1 MTRHRK
7 HTKHVRS
14 GCRTCK
20 IRRVKCDEQQP
31 ACRRCLSSGRVCDGY
46 GIWSETKRV
55 PALEIQQN
63 QGALVNHPD
72 ALPDLGHEEKRQ
84 LDRFRNTLSDKL
96 AQPFGSHFWKSL
108 VLQLS
113 QSEPAV
119 LHASLALTSA
129 YERFVQD
136 QGQPDFSSVSASGLF
151 SLRQYNHA
159 IRALV
164 CNNLLD
170 TALSLRIAIVSCVLF
185 VCLEILR
192 GDVNA
197 MHAHFAAGIKLLR
210 QLQHL
215 EQRLPTSKSV
225 IMVKDDPDA
234 FDDHLVEIFARL
246 NMQFLMLGH
255 GPQVKETFS
264 PAFQYG
270 IHLHI
275 PRCFY
280 SVHQA
285 RQSANP
291 ILLSTIHFV
300 METEQLSFAS
310 NVHPISPSAE
320 MLEKRR
326 ALQGDVAEWIT
337 GYESSINSHL
347 ASISW
352 NESLGLITL
361 RVYAEMSTILLDT
374 CFSTKETAYDPH
386 LSSFKWIIERYR
398 EFHKAL
404 QTQHCTAPPYF
415 TIDLSLF
422 PPLYFTALKCRDWR
436 TRHEALAILGQY
448 HHMEG
453 PWTGAMLAIVAGHA
467 VRLEEKHFEGA
478 LQSSAA
484 TSNPAAPTSPSTGP
498 SLVLPEFA
506 RIHCVDCKLPARRA
520 QESCIASLTLK
531 RFRHELG
538 KTGGWEVNKCSI
550 DLTSRPQT
558 ALFVV

>member
-1 MTRHRK
+1 M
-7 HTKHVRS
+7 
-14 GCRTCK
+14 
-20 IRRVKCDEQQP
+20 
-31 ACRRCLSSGRVCDGY
+31 
-46 GIWSETKRV
+46 
-55 PALEIQQN
+55 QQN
-63 QGALVNHPD
+63 QGKPVYHPD
-72 ALPDLGHEEKRQ
+72 AHPDLGPEEKRQ
-84 LDRFRNTLSDKL
+84 LDRFRNTLTDKL

-136 QGQPDFSSVSASGLF
+136 QGQPDVSSVSPSGLF

-164 CNNLLD
+164 SNSSLE

-215 EQRLPTSKSV
+215 EERLPTSKSV

-264 PAFQYG
+264 PAFEYG
-270 IHLHI
+270 IRLHM
-275 PRCFY
+275 PRYFC
-280 SVHQA
+280 SVRQA
-285 RQSANP
+285 RQSVNP
-291 ILLSTIHFV
+291 ILLSTLHFV

-310 NVHPISPSAE
+310 NVHPMSPSEE
-320 MLEKRR
+320 MLAKRR
-326 ALQGDVAEWIT
+326 ALQADLSEWIA
-337 GYESSINSHL
+337 GYESSINSYL

-352 NESLGLITL
+352 NESLGLMTL

-374 CFSTKETAYDPH
+374 CFSTRETAYDPH
-386 LSSFKWIIERYR
+386 LPRFKWIIERYR
-398 EFHKAL
+398 EFHKSL

-415 TIDLSLF
+415 TIDPSLF

-436 TRHEALAILGQY
+436 TRHEALSFLGQY

-453 PWTGAMLAIVAGHA
+453 PWTGPMLAIVAGHA

-484 TSNPAAPTSPSTGP
+484 TSDPPARISPSTRP
-498 SLVLPEFA
+498 NIVLPEFA

-538 KTGGWEVNKCSI
+538 KTGGWEVSKCSI
-550 DLTSRPQT
+550 DLSSQPQT
-558 ALFVV
+558 ALSVV